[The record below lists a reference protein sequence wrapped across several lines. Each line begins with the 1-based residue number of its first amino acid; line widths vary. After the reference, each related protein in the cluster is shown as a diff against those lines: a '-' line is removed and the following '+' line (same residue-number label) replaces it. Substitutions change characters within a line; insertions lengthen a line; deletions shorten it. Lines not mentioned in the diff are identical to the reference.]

1 MDALSNLNSIRAD
14 VIEVWDP
21 GSLSYK
27 TIQETIVGL
36 PPSTLNSIELLAG
49 AIGNDPGFF
58 AAVADGLAVKADTS
72 FVDSQISTV
81 TAAVALKVSSL
92 DLASQMVTVNAALDS
107 KAASSE
113 VVEELTL
120 IDTAMPL
127 KASTAELTSQIST
140 VTAAVALKASTA
152 ELTSQLAA
160 VNTALV
166 GKASATELTSQ
177 ISTVNAAVALKAST
191 AELTSQ
197 ISTVNTAVALKASTA
212 ELASQL
218 ASRDTAI
225 AAKASSVTLAS
236 ELTTR
241 DSAITAIELSL
252 AQREAAFTATAPLQ
266 KVISGEGIA
275 LRINPAADVVAAAF
289 QSGKFRLQSPS
300 PGSVELQRFDD
311 DGASPTNLWQNVARF
326 RWNSG
331 VVGGLMQINAFRGI
345 DAAAVLCQDNLNVQN
360 DLHIGGNLTCNGTTP
375 NPYWVACNCIANGTI
390 SFQKGQYA
398 IMVSKRGG
406 DIAYDVS
413 FPAHP
418 EGDKYLVSI
427 SSNEYHAF
435 YRSHTST
442 GFILYLRGSTNG
454 IVAQGDGSFNIAI
467 LK

>member
-1 MDALSNLNSIRAD
+1 MDALSNLHSIRAD

-36 PPSTLNSIELLAG
+36 PPATLNSIELLAS

-58 AAVADGLAVKADTS
+58 EAVSTGLAAKADVS
-72 FVDSQISTV
+72 SVDSELATRDTEIASKASLVELNTELTTRDTTIATKASTV
-81 TAAVALKVSSL
+81 QLESQ
-92 DLASQMVTVNAALDS
+92 LATVNTALES
-107 KAASSE
+107 KASSTD
-113 VVEELTL
+113 VVEELAL
-120 IDTAMPL
+120 IDTAL
-127 KASTAELTSQIST
+127 GSKVSLVTLASELLTRDSAIEARASTA
-140 VTAAVALKASTA
+140 VV
-152 ELTSQLAA
+152 
-160 VNTALV
+160 
-166 GKASATELTSQ
+166 
-177 ISTVNAAVALKAST
+177 
-191 AELTSQ
+191 
-197 ISTVNTAVALKASTA
+197 
-212 ELASQL
+212 ASQF
-218 ASRDTAI
+218 ATRDTAI
-225 AAKASSVTLAS
+225 ASKVSSVTLAS

-266 KVISGEGIA
+266 KVISGGGIA

-390 SFQKGQYA
+390 SFQRGQYA

-418 EGDKYLVSI
+418 DGDKYIVLI
-427 SSNEYHAF
+427 SSNEYHTF

-442 GFILYLRGSTNG
+442 GFILYIRASTNG
-454 IVAQGDGSFNIAI
+454 TVAQGDGSFNIAI